1 MSHLPRK
8 QEKQIA
14 KMMRGG
20 IKSKK
25 TPAHLKKYMRKW
37 LRREG
42 FSR

>member
-8 QEKQIA
+8 QEKRIA
-14 KMMRGG
+14 KMMRAG

-25 TPAHLKKYMRKW
+25 TPEHLKPYMRAW
-37 LRREG
+37 LKREG